1 MSSCAMAESAQEM
14 QDAQP
19 ARERRP
25 TTMKMKNDKLLQAMK
40 MKTDPRTDQLKPG
53 AACDPARNRTP
64 ERWRLPS
71 NANDRSST
79 RKRLQDIKKLRKL
92 LHHEEHVTWT
102 DHRRAHR
109 TKVRRGKGS
118 RLRRIERRQNQRLQQ
133 PKKTSDASPVYKPEP
148 DERPILYNNPPMKQY
163 APPLPKEPEP
173 TTPIPRHWHTASTA
187 AATSAAAAVSAAS
200 PRTCHRHVCPSIDR
214 VRRRSGGTV
223 DGRHESWGG
232 SSTWRDQPRD
242 RPRRHGQQPT
252 QRTHPIGPTFR
263 RSGMFFRERRRK
275 PRGR

>member
-1 MSSCAMAESAQEM
+1 MPKEM

-25 TTMKMKNDKLLQAMK
+25 ATMKMKNDKLRQAMK

-118 RLRRIERRQNQRLQQ
+118 RLRRIERRQNRRLSASGNRVNAIAACRHRL
-133 PKKTSDASPVYKPEP
+133 PSDVILTSSDV
-148 DERPILYNNPPMKQY
+148 I
-163 APPLPKEPEP
+163 
-173 TTPIPRHWHTASTA
+173 
-187 AATSAAAAVSAAS
+187 
-200 PRTCHRHVCPSIDR
+200 
-214 VRRRSGGTV
+214 
-223 DGRHESWGG
+223 
-232 SSTWRDQPRD
+232 
-242 RPRRHGQQPT
+242 
-252 QRTHPIGPTFR
+252 
-263 RSGMFFRERRRK
+263 
-275 PRGR
+275 